1 VISSAFRLAEL
12 SELFDSLPEGYMT
25 WVGQQGLRFSAGQ
38 RQLIGL
44 ARAMIHNP
52 GFLILDEAMS
62 AMDLAL
68 EQRVRNA
75 VTEHFQGCTILLI
88 THRIETVLN
97 SDHVVCLEQGR
108 VVAEGTSKEL
118 LLDADSALS
127 KALSIHQEK

>member
-38 RQLIGL
+38 RQRIGL

-52 GFLILDEAMS
+52 GFLILNEAMS